1 MTHRIL
7 RALPESGLST
17 GDPRPEG
24 RAAQDDALQADAA
37 EKATAI
43 IRALR
48 FAENAHQAAA
58 LTAALHA
65 VRGLGSGRDS
75 APGTGTRRALS
86 GPSEIAGGLEPC
98 DRPEPRDR
106 PERGDA
112 AEPAE
117 QRRRAAGRSAAVKA
131 A

>member
-75 APGTGTRRALS
+75 APGTGTCRAPS
-86 GPSEIAGGLEPC
+86 GPSELAGGL
-98 DRPEPRDR
+98 EPRDR

>member
-7 RALPESGLST
+7 RALPESGAPG

-24 RAAQDDALQADAA
+24 RAARDEDAVDKSAS
-37 EKATAI
+37 I

-48 FAENAHQAAA
+48 FAENAHQVAA

-65 VRGLGSGRDS
+65 VRGPGSARDRGA
-75 APGTGTRRALS
+75 APGTGTRRAQV
-86 GPSEIAGGLEPC
+86 GPFEPGDPSEHCDRLEP
-98 DRPEPRDR
+98 
-106 PERGDA
+106 GDA
-112 AEPAE
+112 AEHAD
-117 QRRRAAGRSAAVKA
+117 QGRRAAGRSAAVKA